1 MSGQAEVD
9 AVFSACGG
17 APSPRDLASLRHLE
31 LCVREALRLYP
42 SIPVMSRRLG
52 GTTHTNIDGYQVI
65 TRLISSSSSSY
76 IAQVP
81 PGTNVILL
89 TYHLHRDPAQF
100 GATAHQFRPERA
112 AAERRDNYC
121 YVPFSAGPRNCIG
134 QRWEGSPVV

>member
-65 TRLISSSSSSY
+65 RSLIFLSRSSY
-76 IAQVP
+76 TYSISP
-81 PGTNVILL
+81 RCRPGRT
-89 TYHLHRDPAQF
+89 
-100 GATAHQFRPERA
+100 
-112 AAERRDNYC
+112 
-121 YVPFSAGPRNCIG
+121 
-134 QRWEGSPVV
+134 